1 MRWPPLRSLLREMVM
16 ATSPFY
22 LKENGDRM
30 VTSPS
35 YLNAN
40 GSEMGPLSVLSKGG
54 GEWCGDGH
62 LALLSKM
69 EW

>member
-1 MRWPPLRSLLREMVM
+1 M

-40 GSEMGPLSVLSKGG
+40 GSEMAPLSVLSKGG

-62 LALLSKM
+62 LALRSKM